1 MNGALLTASLCLLWA
16 SMVSCNRL
24 VCYYNS
30 EAATRGPGGQ
40 LLPANIDPNLCTHI
54 IFGFAS
60 VDNTKELVPTQ
71 ASDTTLYTALNSLKS
86 SNAQLK
92 TLLAVGGPGF
102 DSQKFHSM
110 VASSNSRSRFIA
122 SAISLLQT
130 YNFDGLNLD
139 WRYPGDATKQDKNR
153 FVSLCQELRTA
164 FNAASPRLLLSASVS
179 AEKTMIVNSYPTP
192 VALANALDFINV
204 LTFGFH
210 DPSSAVTAHHSPLG
224 ALSSNAADTKTTEY
238 AMNYWASDL
247 GVPAAKLNMGIAAY
261 GVAFNLTDPS
271 VSGPGAA
278 TSGPA
283 EEGCFG
289 GPPGIWSNYE
299 ICLYTD
305 GATGQWIADQ
315 SVPYAVEEGQWV
327 GFDNTASI
335 DDKVTHITTKGYG
348 GAVVWS
354 LDLDDF
360 TGRFCKDGNNPFI
373 SHLKD
378 QLDAASTPNAGS
390 VCSGGSGR
398 FPNPA
403 DETTFYS
410 CDHGTAMLQSCPPGL
425 VFRTSCTCCNFP

>member
-1 MNGALLTASLCLLWA
+1 MHSILLTAGFFLLWA

-102 DSQKFHSM
+102 NTQKFSTM

-139 WRYPGDATKQDKNR
+139 WRYPGDASTQPQDKNR
-153 FVSLCQELRTA
+153 FVFLCQELRTA

-261 GVAFNLTDPS
+261 GVAFTLTDPS

-289 GPPGIWSNYE
+289 NPPGIWSYYE
-299 ICLYTD
+299 VCLYTETD
-305 GATGQWIADQ
+305 QLIADQ
-315 SVPYAVEEGQWV
+315 SVPYAVSEGQWV

-335 DDKVTHITTKGYG
+335 DAKVAHITTNGYG
-348 GAVVWS
+348 GVCVVS

-360 TGRFCKDGNNPFI
+360 AGRFCSAGNYPFI
-373 SHLKD
+373 NYLKSK
-378 QLDAASTPNAGS
+378 L
-390 VCSGGSGR
+390 
-398 FPNPA
+398 
-403 DETTFYS
+403 
-410 CDHGTAMLQSCPPGL
+410 
-425 VFRTSCTCCNFP
+425 